1 MADQEAHIPTGDV
14 QAAQAVLAAD
24 DRSQPNP
31 VESHPSAQAQE
42 PPPQDQEPPP
52 PAQQVPAATATSAD
66 ITLAVCTAFNLL
78 YQACPVQLYALATLR
93 YLSSSFAV
101 WMFGY

>member
-1 MADQEAHIPTGDV
+1 MADQEAQIPTGDV

-24 DRSQPNP
+24 DRSQTNP

-42 PPPQDQEPPP
+42 PPAQDQEPPP

-66 ITLAVCTAFNLL
+66 ITLAVCTTFIITGLS
-78 YQACPVQLYALATLR
+78 CPAICTSYATI
-93 YLSSSFAV
+93 S
-101 WMFGY
+101 

>member
-66 ITLAVCTAFNLL
+66 ITLAVCTVFFIPGLS
-78 YQACPVQLYALATLR
+78 CPAICASYATI
-93 YLSSSFAV
+93 S
-101 WMFGY
+101 